1 MHTFAQEHQ
10 QRGGPNA
17 PGHYDFAAWGYV
29 MHFLFHQLNKINDN
43 ILICESVNSRYIQ
56 CFSMA
61 FY

>member
-43 ILICESVNSRYIQ
+43 ILI
-56 CFSMA
+56 
-61 FY
+61 